1 MTTKTEVKEYL
12 DAQWESGENDSI
24 NEYWETNARLS
35 IVQNWM
41 SPEIAV
47 ILKKLVGDTYMVE
60 RLAKNG
66 SNNT

>member
-1 MTTKTEVKEYL
+1 MTTKTEVKEFL

-24 NEYWETNARLS
+24 NEYWETNGRLS

-41 SPEIAV
+41 SPEIAI
-47 ILKKLVGDTYMVE
+47 ILQKLVGDTYMVE

>member
-12 DAQWESGENDSI
+12 DAQWESGENDYI

-47 ILKKLVGDTYMVE
+47 ILQKLVGDTYMVE